1 MFIVAAAAL
10 VAAMVMML
18 VRAFAGPTLYD
29 RVLAGNSFGTK
40 TVLLIGVMGF
50 IAGRPDF
57 LDIAILYAILNF
69 ASTIAILKFFR
80 YRTLSVAMSGATADS
95 PQFRRSRGSP
105 RRSRRR
111 GGASPPAVRGRAP
124 PGWGWPRASP
134 EAGTAARSGASAG
147 SGSWG
152 PFSRRDRRRRRREV
166 GADRARRRRPAKR
179 RSRAVHRQARPRPRS
194 RRVGDVIA

>member
-1 MFIVAAAAL
+1 VTMFIVAAAAL

-80 YRTLSVAMSGATADS
+80 YRTLSVAMSGAAADS
-95 PQFRRSRGSP
+95 PQFHER
-105 RRSRRR
+105 
-111 GGASPPAVRGRAP
+111 
-124 PGWGWPRASP
+124 
-134 EAGTAARSGASAG
+134 
-147 SGSWG
+147 
-152 PFSRRDRRRRRREV
+152 
-166 GADRARRRRPAKR
+166 K
-179 RSRAVHRQARPRPRS
+179 
-194 RRVGDVIA
+194 GDA

>member
-80 YRTLSVAMSGATADS
+80 YRTLSVAMSGAAADS
-95 PQFRRSRGSP
+95 TQFHER
-105 RRSRRR
+105 
-111 GGASPPAVRGRAP
+111 
-124 PGWGWPRASP
+124 
-134 EAGTAARSGASAG
+134 
-147 SGSWG
+147 
-152 PFSRRDRRRRRREV
+152 
-166 GADRARRRRPAKR
+166 K
-179 RSRAVHRQARPRPRS
+179 
-194 RRVGDVIA
+194 GDA